1 MKLKGLLS
9 AVLGAAVMLTSAAA
23 AFADT
28 AANEAPAKTVDFTA
42 PSVGLNITE
51 HSRDVI
57 RQYINGHPFDMTRKA
72 EYAKAPDGYMPFANF
87 GKLSDT
93 DVAEGRNA
101 LNVMRF
107 IAGVGVQDVTLC
119 PYATEYAQAAAL
131 VLNHK
136 GYLTHTIYNDMPGM
150 DMWTLRCAQV
160 GAKNSNLASGF
171 NNPAHSVVM
180 GYMYDTNEKNIGE
193 LGHRRWCLNPPM
205 YLTAFGQ
212 VGNFGTMWAT
222 DDQLTE
228 ASNSGICW
236 PAPNTPA
243 EYFPADTAWSFSLC
257 ETVPA
262 DNVKVT
268 LTRKSDMRVWT
279 FSNERSDGYFGVNN
293 DTSVPLYGCVIFR
306 PDDVGGYSHGDVFNV
321 NIEGLGKEVSYNVSF
336 FALDGDDSVFDDA
349 KEPEESDAD
358 NEPAESGPAN
368 SEPAESETTSEE
380 SKPVLEFKSE
390 ETDIQI
396 NADPEVFPEDTRFK
410 AQPIESCCSATRF
423 ACDLSFICGG
433 QTVQPNGSVR
443 VSMPIPNGFESYR
456 VLRVYHVEDGRC
468 SFVPSTIENG
478 RVCFMASSFSPYI
491 ITSEDL
497 EGELIEL
504 SDGGSTAP
512 ENTDEVPSTDD
523 PMNDPT
529 EDPINDPENGA
540 GNNSESG
547 ITNVPEDD
555 PKNDGSEN
563 ENGAPDVPSS
573 ENLPNE
579 APTAPENNSDNLSA
593 DDTTNQNSSSDVPAL
608 ENSSSSD
615 ISEAND
621 SSVPTANSSASTA
634 NNSSASTANSSAP
647 TANSSAS
654 EKYADNSAN
663 NNSAA
668 PGNPGTGSAA
678 IIVPTAIALCAAI
691 AAAAANKKKR

>member
-9 AVLGAAVMLTSAAA
+9 AVLGAAVMLASTVT
-23 AFADT
+23 AFAD
-28 AANEAPAKTVDFTA
+28 AAPAEVSAKTVDFTV

-87 GKLSDT
+87 GKLSNT
-93 DVAEGRNA
+93 DMIEGRNA

-119 PYATEYAQAAAL
+119 PYATDYAQGAAL
-131 VLNHK
+131 VLNYK
-136 GYLTHTIYNDMPGM
+136 GYLTHTIYNDMPGI

-212 VGNFGTMWAT
+212 VGKFGTMWAT
-222 DDQLTE
+222 DKQLSQ

-236 PAPNTPA
+236 PAPNMPT

-279 FSNERSDGYFGVNN
+279 FSNEQADGYFSVNN

-321 NIEGLGKEVSYNVSF
+321 NIEGLGKEVSYNVNF
-336 FALDGDDSVFDDA
+336 FALDGDDSVFDVE
-349 KEPEESDAD
+349 KEPVESEPTESEPTESEPTESEPTESEPTENEPEESK
-358 NEPAESGPAN
+358 PA
-368 SEPAESETTSEE
+368 
-380 SKPVLEFKSE
+380 LEFKSE

-396 NADPEVFPEDTRFK
+396 TAEPEAFPADTRFK

-423 ACDLSFICGG
+423 ACDLSFVCGG
-433 QTVQPNGSVR
+433 QTVQPGCSVR
-443 VSMPIPNGFESYR
+443 VSMPIPSGFENYR
-456 VLRVYHVEDGRC
+456 ILRVYHVEDGRC
-468 SFVPSTIENG
+468 SFVPSTIESG

-491 ITSEDL
+491 LTSEELD
-497 EGELIEL
+497 GELVQL
-504 SDGGSTAP
+504 SDNKTTVPETNEETSSKSENAPDNSGNSTNNN
-512 ENTDEVPSTDD
+512 E
-523 PMNDPT
+523 
-529 EDPINDPENGA
+529 
-540 GNNSESG
+540 NSE
-547 ITNVPEDD
+547 
-555 PKNDGSEN
+555 EN
-563 ENGAPDVPSS
+563 ADSSAENSTSASS
-573 ENLPNE
+573 E
-579 APTAPENNSDNLSA
+579 
-593 DDTTNQNSSSDVPAL
+593 SSSDG
-608 ENSSSSD
+608 SST
-615 ISEAND
+615 IKE
-621 SSVPTANSSASTA
+621 
-634 NNSSASTANSSAP
+634 
-647 TANSSAS
+647 
-654 EKYADNSAN
+654 
-663 NNSAA
+663 
-668 PGNPGTGSAA
+668 NPGTGGAA
-678 IIVPTAIALCAAI
+678 IIAPTAIVLCAALVAI
-691 AAAAANKKKR
+691 MTNKKKHQ